1 MTPKILY
8 KAWTLMAL
16 VACLPATQSSAEE
29 ANPDSVRKY
38 KFLGKAARDKR
49 DHSDAVTYYTH
60 LLRFDA
66 KYQLAY
72 YYIGRAQ
79 LALGDQEAA
88 KKALLAAVHLK
99 PSHGNTN
106 LLLFQL
112 YAGQSKPDSAWAHLG
127 PLVATHPGEAK
138 YRKYRRTV
146 ADLYRRAGKIPTAIS
161 HYQAAAEDATT
172 PEPRRQEL
180 YELLAVLYD
189 DLGNPAQALVWRQK
203 LTCGRGGQVESLSK
217 MVDLQIETKDYM
229 GACATLETLT
239 EVDSAGRYSHFAR
252 MSELADKAKNH
263 GMKMAGL
270 EGMARCQ
277 PKDLETIATIVQI
290 HLNGSDLK
298 AAGEWLRRGLTHG
311 PKDAQLRMLYGD
323 LLMQSKAPEEEIIAE
338 YQVALQDPNWA
349 AVAQQRIWQIRPPET
364 EEEKLRKE
372 FFGSSAATEEDG
384 S

>member
-180 YELLAVLYD
+180 YELLAVLYY

>member
-8 KAWTLMAL
+8 KAWVLMAL

-203 LTCGRGGQVESLSK
+203 LIGGRGGQVESLSK

>member
-1 MTPKILY
+1 
-8 KAWTLMAL
+8 MAL

-203 LTCGRGGQVESLSK
+203 LTGGRGGQVESLSK

>member
-203 LTCGRGGQVESLSK
+203 LTGGRGGQVESLSK

>member
-8 KAWTLMAL
+8 KAWVLMAL

-127 PLVATHPGEAK
+127 PLVAIHPGEAK

-203 LTCGRGGQVESLSK
+203 LIGGRGGQVESLSK

>member
-203 LTCGRGGQVESLSK
+203 LTGGRGGQVESLSK

-372 FFGSSAATEEDG
+372 FLGSSAATEEDG